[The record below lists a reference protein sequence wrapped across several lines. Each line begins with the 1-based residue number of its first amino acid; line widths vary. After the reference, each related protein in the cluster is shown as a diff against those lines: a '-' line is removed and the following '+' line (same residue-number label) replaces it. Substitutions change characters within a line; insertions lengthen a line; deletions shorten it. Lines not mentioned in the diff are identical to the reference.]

1 MAVFEVAV
9 SSGAL
14 HGVER
19 PSARRVGGA
28 LRNLVRESLGAE
40 DQCQVKVLGV
50 VAVGFRGGD
59 RDAQVV
65 TSDGEDVAVKGDE
78 PDVGMVD
85 DLAAGLPARIGE
97 LRCLPELDEAGAR
110 SAQLADHGAK
120 SVVAWITTGGHAEGG
135 DEACLERRAL
145 GRGVHRA
152 ASGADQVAQCF
163 DDRCRRC
170 GGAPL
175 FEAGQV
181 VDRDAGESRQ
191 LLASQAG
198 RPTPAAGRHAYRGG
212 VDTVAPAPQGVANV
226 HASTPPV
233 CRPRRRLSWHWQSYD
248 NQTAT

>member
-1 MAVFEVAV
+1 MTLRRDCPRESGSSAV
-9 SSGAL
+9 SQSLTKRGL
-14 HGVER
+14 
-19 PSARRVGGA
+19 A
-28 LRNLVRESLGAE
+28 LRS
-40 DQCQVKVLGV
+40 
-50 VAVGFRGGD
+50 
-59 RDAQVV
+59 
-65 TSDGEDVAVKGDE
+65 S
-78 PDVGMVD
+78 P
-85 DLAAGLPARIGE
+85 
-97 LRCLPELDEAGAR
+97 
-110 SAQLADHGAK
+110 DHGAK

-212 VDTVAPAPQGVANV
+212 VDTVAPAPQG
-226 HASTPPV
+226 ASE
-233 CRPRRRLSWHWQSYD
+233 RPRFHSSSVQASAALVLALAVLRQPDGYLTLSFPPRMGE
-248 NQTAT
+248 